1 MILSQSLVLQKC
13 EFSFFLK
20 VENVNILGS
29 VYGKDK
35 YGRANYLLFI
45 HLNAAM
51 RLTNAVY
58 QANFWGA
65 LYIFMTWKGTVL
77 WPIRKTKRMRTDHR
91 DKNGNLFKNL
101 IQRVYLFI
109 HFIKC
114 VLFSPLKSN
123 FRQFIWLHLYD
134 IKIVVNT

>member
-1 MILSQSLVLQKC
+1 MILSQPLVLQKC
-13 EFSFFLK
+13 EFSFYLK

-58 QANFWGA
+58 QANF
-65 LYIFMTWKGTVL
+65 
-77 WPIRKTKRMRTDHR
+77 
-91 DKNGNLFKNL
+91 
-101 IQRVYLFI
+101 
-109 HFIKC
+109 
-114 VLFSPLKSN
+114 
-123 FRQFIWLHLYD
+123 
-134 IKIVVNT
+134 